1 MPRERFGNF
10 NNYVTILRPVTPAA
24 RGVSGEAVLE
34 YEEWKRWWC
43 SIETIGGSESV
54 SADAVVGDAT
64 ALLTGRFVPG
74 LTTRMV
80 IDHERSG
87 VDETRGDTLV
97 GAHGAGFRA
106 ARANVAGLEIN
117 RLIVKSNAITNVDE
131 GIAEISIGQFNDASN
146 GPIDLVYTLRW
157 PDSVDD
163 GYDDPPATGDLVNYV
178 PIRAAIV
185 TALSQPQAQ
194 ILILR
199 DGLTIQF
206 FNEIMDG
213 PGRYNIDSGYA
224 GYTTAGAADTESEAR
239 QVRALALASNL
250 KAYII
255 ANVPNAAQIK
265 WMGPG
270 FTHSAAAS
278 PTYTP
283 GSATQTR
290 RQTWFQQ
297 WIDKN
302 ATEGMAD
309 DVHLLTG
316 DDDDPAGPLVDA
328 TGRIEGP
335 REYRTFMGYSQDW
348 ACNELL
354 PRYSDS
360 SDMVGFEAF
369 ERSLWQLAFSYAP
382 RHICRAAFYE
392 TPAAGQD
399 FVDYSIL
406 ESDAQTPKQPMASIL
421 LSMLT
426 LPTGD
431 GTTTVRYEIVSIDHV
446 DHRRWIVRLACRVA
460 EQGQGKAVRT

>member
-1 MPRERFGNF
+1 MAKRTGDFRNK
-10 NNYVTILRPVTPAA
+10 VQILRPAQSPVRGAAGSTTPTY
-24 RGVSGEAVLE
+24 EA
-34 YEEWKRWWC
+34 WKPWWC
-43 SIETIGGSESV
+43 SIETIAGSESV
-54 SADAVVGDAT
+54 SADAIVGDST
-64 ALLTGRFVPG
+64 HILEGRFVPG

-80 IDHERSG
+80 IDHERAR
-87 VDETRGDTLV
+87 VDETRGDTQV
-97 GAHGAGFRA
+97 GAHGAGFTA
-106 ARANVAGLEIN
+106 LRANIAGLEIN
-117 RLIVKSNAITNVDE
+117 RLIVKSTQITSVEE
-131 GIAEISIGQFNDASN
+131 GIAEESIRQFNEASN

-157 PDSVDD
+157 PDAVDS

-213 PGRYNIDSGYA
+213 PGRYNIDSGYL

-255 ANVPNAAQIK
+255 ANVPNAARIK
-265 WMGPG
+265 WMGAG
-270 FTHSAAAS
+270 FTHSKAAS

-283 GSATQTR
+283 ANATQTR

-302 ATEGMAD
+302 AAEGMAD

-316 DDDDPAGPLVDA
+316 DDDDAAGPLVDA

-335 REYRTFMGYSQDW
+335 RDYRTFKGYSQDW

-369 ERSLWQLAFSYAP
+369 ERSLWQRAFSYEP

-421 LSMLT
+421 LSMLE

-431 GTTTVRYEIVSIDHV
+431 GTTTTRYEIVTINHV
-446 DHRRWIVRLACRVA
+446 DHRRFIIQLGCKVA
-460 EQGQGKAVRT
+460 EQGQGKEVVT